1 MLRLE
6 GACARAAPATPPRA
20 AADLPRSPAQTQRRM
35 QMLADEKRTAA
46 RKAAVQ
52 KKRSLKTPE
61 VKAAGKKFKAEM
73 EKDSAYDGELF
84 TDFNAWLTRNERE

>member
-6 GACARAAPATPPRA
+6 GACAPR
-20 AADLPRSPAQTQRRM
+20 LRSPAPPLTRPRCSHAQTQRRM
-35 QMLADEKRTAA
+35 QILADQKRTAA
-46 RKAAVQ
+46 RAAAVQ
-52 KKRSLKTPE
+52 KKRSLKPAE

>member
-1 MLRLE
+1 
-6 GACARAAPATPPRA
+6 
-20 AADLPRSPAQTQRRM
+20 M

-46 RKAAVQ
+46 RKTAVQ
-52 KKRSLKTPE
+52 KKRSLKS
-61 VKAAGKKFKAEM
+61 AGKKFKAEM